1 MAANKIHTM
10 NFARIYPLLVRKA
23 ERKNR
28 TRQEVDAVICWLTGY
43 DEAGLQR
50 QLAREVDYATFFGEA
65 PCIHPNSAK
74 ITGKICGIAVESIQD
89 PIEQLARYLDK
100 LVDELAKG
108 RPLEKILRK

>member
-10 NFARIYPLLVRKA
+10 NFARIYPLLVQKA

-50 QLAREVDYATFFGEA
+50 
-65 PCIHPNSAK
+65 
-74 ITGKICGIAVESIQD
+74 
-89 PIEQLARYLDK
+89 
-100 LVDELAKG
+100 
-108 RPLEKILRK
+108 